1 MARTQSAD
9 YDRRKQAIV
18 ETAISL
24 FAKRGFLGTSVAD
37 IAQACRT
44 SKALVYHYFSS
55 KEDVLYAAMSAHL
68 DDLLAVAEAE
78 SATTG
83 SEAETRLRNLTLA
96 FLRAYAGAAHA
107 QKILLN
113 ELDNLPPDRAA
124 DIVARQRRIVALVSA
139 EVSAACPRLDPAELI
154 PLTMLYFG
162 MINWAHT
169 WFRPDGAVSV
179 DRLAALAADMFLA
192 GLAAQG

>member
-18 ETAISL
+18 ETAASL

-68 DDLLAVAEAE
+68 GRLAGGCRSRKRDD
-78 SATTG
+78 
-83 SEAETRLRNLTLA
+83 
-96 FLRAYAGAAHA
+96 
-107 QKILLN
+107 
-113 ELDNLPPDRAA
+113 
-124 DIVARQRRIVALVSA
+124 RQRGGNTIA
-139 EVSAACPRLDPAELI
+139 EPDPRVPA
-154 PLTMLYFG
+154 
-162 MINWAHT
+162 
-169 WFRPDGAVSV
+169 
-179 DRLAALAADMFLA
+179 RLC
-192 GLAAQG
+192 GSG